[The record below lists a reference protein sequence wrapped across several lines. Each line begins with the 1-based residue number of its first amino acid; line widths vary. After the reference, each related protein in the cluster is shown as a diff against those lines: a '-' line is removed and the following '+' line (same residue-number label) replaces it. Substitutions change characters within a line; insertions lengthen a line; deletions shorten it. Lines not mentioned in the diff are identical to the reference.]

1 MEWACTVKRK
11 YFEAIKD
18 GRKKYE
24 VRKRVPY
31 LKEGDL
37 LFICCG
43 DEVIVC
49 VVAFLLKVDKVKAW
63 HLYKDKMC
71 IDLPA
76 YMDYLEGID
85 EVNLV
90 RLRVKGSVVGEE
102 LERFRSKI
110 IRNPQWFCKVNF

>member
-11 YFEAIKD
+11 YFDAIKD

-24 VRKRVPY
+24 VRKRVPC

-63 HLYKDKMC
+63 WLYKYEMC
-71 IDLPA
+71 IDWIA
-76 YMDYLEGID
+76 YNNYVQEIN
-85 EVNLV
+85 EVNLI

-110 IRNPQWFCKVNF
+110 VRNPQWFCKVNF